1 MDKISISENI
11 NIFKEKKLMKKGL
24 SALFFVLVTMAV
36 LVTNVLAAPVQ
47 ANRKATLQRV
57 TYEKSGITLLFHTSG
72 LSKGD
77 LKNKSFTAHSRQW
90 DMTCNLVGGTTN
102 VRCQVSKKLSMFSG
116 EGFHGTLAGFYFA
129 GKLPSARVFPK
140 PAVTQTAAVT
150 EAPTACSDG
159 QTLSYTF
166 EYSNSSYQ
174 AEVWSDYYIDQDTFH
189 SLYNVYPESTSTYT
203 DSYLSDSVYDTKTY
217 YIYSY
222 TTTTIGYGATPSE
235 NWVALVS
242 AYESNGF
249 TIQQTGQSCGFSL

>member
-1 MDKISISENI
+1 
-11 NIFKEKKLMKKGL
+11 MKKGL

-36 LVTNVLAAPVQ
+36 LVTNVLAAPAQ

-102 VRCQVSKKLSMFSG
+102 IRCQVSKKLSMFSG

-140 PAVTQTAAVT
+140 PAVIQTAAMT
-150 EAPTACSDG
+150 EAATACSDG

-166 EYSNSSYQ
+166 EYSNTSYQ
-174 AEVWSDYYIDQDTFH
+174 AEVWSDSYMSADAFH
-189 SLYNVYPESTSTYT
+189 SLYGVYPEYMNTFI
-203 DSYLSDSVYDTKTY
+203 DHAQTY
-217 YIYSY
+217 YIYGY
-222 TTTTIGYGATPSE
+222 TTYTSGHGSTPSG
-235 NWVALVS
+235 NWDALVS
-242 AYESNGF
+242 AYESDGYI
-249 TIQQTGQSCGFSL
+249 IQKTGESCD